1 MSPAYSIFES
11 NNKNIFGKKMK
22 KNNFYKNVIIDEEE
36 SVVFNDGVET
46 IIVAIDYTDYDY
58 FIDLM

>member
-22 KNNFYKNVIIDEEE
+22 KNNFYKNVIIDKEE
-36 SVVFNDGVET
+36 SVVFNDDVET